1 MLRANLSTRPFYN
14 ERAVRAGLAM
24 VALAAAGLTIFNV
37 VEVSRL
43 RARNDEFRRRAGQND
58 TEARSLRDQARTSR
72 QSLNPAQLEAAHAAA
87 REANLLIE
95 RRAFS
100 WTELFNQFEQ
110 TLPSDV
116 RVSAVQPQ
124 IDQSGRLLLSITV
137 VTRTAEALDAFI
149 EALEKTGSFRSVL
162 SRQEQAD
169 DDGTIKAVLQGYYG
183 AAADAAAAASG
194 GTR

>member
-14 ERAVRAGLAM
+14 ERAVRAGLGT
-24 VALAAAGLTIFNV
+24 VALLTSGLTIFNLV
-37 VEVSRL
+37 QVSEL
-43 RARNDEFRRRAGQND
+43 RSRNDEFRQRAGQND
-58 TEARSLRDQARTSR
+58 AQARSLRDQARTSR
-72 QSLNPAQLEAAHAAA
+72 QLLNQAELDVAHLAA

-110 TLPSDV
+110 TLPPDV
-116 RVSAVQPQ
+116 RISEVQPQ
-124 IDQSGRLLLSITV
+124 IDQSGRLQVSMTV

-149 EALEKTGSFRSVL
+149 DALEKTGSFRNVL

-169 DDGTIKAVLQGYYG
+169 DDGTIKSILQGYYG
-183 AAADAAAAASG
+183 EAVETPAAASG
-194 GTR
+194 GPR